1 MKIVTTEK
9 GNFMQINMTGQNID
23 LTDAMQEYVSTKFQK
38 LERFFEHINNTHV
51 VLKVEKI
58 QQIAEA
64 TLHVNG
70 GEIHA
75 SSENEDMYAAIDGL
89 VDKLARQLNKHKE
102 KLSSH

>member
-1 MKIVTTEK
+1 
-9 GNFMQINMTGQNID
+9 MQINITGHHVD
-23 LTDAMQEYVSTKFQK
+23 LTDALNEYVNTKFQK

-51 VLKVEKI
+51 VLRVEKL

-64 TLHVNG
+64 TLHVNH

-75 SSENEDMYAAIDGL
+75 SSQNENMYASIDDL
-89 VDKLARQLNKHKE
+89 VDKLARQLSKHKE